1 MNAKTIS
8 FGLAIALVTALLTA
22 CLTVAGTWL
31 LRADTAS
38 ESNPLTSLFKSST
51 PQQVEFVEIK
61 NILITLK
68 GKGNAERYLMLE
80 LKLATMSAENART
93 AQDMIPAIRGATV
106 NLFSEMD
113 YDAVRALSVSNLH
126 DKLKAAYAA
135 RFDSLKMD
143 VPFDDVII
151 SKMVFQ

>member
-1 MNAKTIS
+1 
-8 FGLAIALVTALLTA
+8 
-22 CLTVAGTWL
+22 
-31 LRADTAS
+31 
-38 ESNPLTSLFKSST
+38 
-51 PQQVEFVEIK
+51 
-61 NILITLK
+61 
-68 GKGNAERYLMLE
+68 
-80 LKLATMSAENART
+80 
-93 AQDMIPAIRGATV
+93 MIPAIRGATV

>member
-61 NILITLK
+61 NTLK
-68 GKGNAERYLMLE
+68 GKGNTERYLMLE
-80 LKLATMSAENART
+80 LNLATMSAENART

>member
-22 CLTVAGTWL
+22 CLTVAGTYL
-31 LRADTAS
+31 LRADNAS
-38 ESNPLTSLFKSST
+38 ENNPLVNLFKSST
-51 PQQVEFVEIK
+51 PHQVEFVEVK

-68 GKGNAERYLMLE
+68 GTGNAERYLMLE
-80 LKLATMSAENART
+80 LNLAATSAENAKR
-93 AQDMIPAIRGATV
+93 AEEMIPAVRGATV

-113 YDAVRALSVSNLH
+113 YNAVRALSVDELH
-126 DKLKAAYAA
+126 ARLKAAYAD
-135 RFDSLKMD
+135 RFASLKMS